1 MVPKHFGK
9 GVQLV
14 HLDETNTF
22 HPYKLCSLYALVSS
36 TLAFIHPS
44 PPLRKKIT
52 GRGVY
57 FPIFSI
63 GEGTAVH
70 KLSSTYTFAVITR
83 SSYRSLNVLLVKDLT
98 ESGTM

>member
-1 MVPKHFGK
+1 M

-36 TLAFIHPS
+36 TLAYIQPS
-44 PPLRKKIT
+44 PPLRTKIT
-52 GRGVY
+52 GKGVD
-57 FPIFSI
+57 FPIFSK
-63 GEGTAVH
+63 GEGT
-70 KLSSTYTFAVITR
+70 FAVMTR
-83 SSYRSLNVLLVKDLT
+83 SSYRSLNVLLVKDLI